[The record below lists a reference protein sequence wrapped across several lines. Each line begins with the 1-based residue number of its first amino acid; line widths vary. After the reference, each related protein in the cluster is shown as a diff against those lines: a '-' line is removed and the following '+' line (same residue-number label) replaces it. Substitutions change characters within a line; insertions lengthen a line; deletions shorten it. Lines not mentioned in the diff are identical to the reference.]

1 MNHPSSIRH
10 LLHHLN
16 FLVPRTRYLLHF
28 QVIWAIVQDYIH
40 GQVSKCYV
48 ITVPGTSLVL
58 YITQAEALLQHH
70 HRESVV
76 LNVVILK
83 ALGSL
88 LGYLLSDFDVS
99 TLLLGLPVGGRG
111 NWFHT
116 LLLFGTHHSIW
127 IDHLPFI
134 MCSAHY
140 SLVQELAQV
149 ENLIL

>member
-58 YITQAEALLQHH
+58 YITQAEAIIQHH

-88 LGYLLSDFDVS
+88 LGYLLRDSDVS
-99 TLLLGLPVGGRG
+99 TLLLRLPVGGRG
-111 NWFHT
+111 VGYT
-116 LLLFGTHHSIW
+116 PYS
-127 IDHLPFI
+127 
-134 MCSAHY
+134 CSA
-140 SLVQELAQV
+140 
-149 ENLIL
+149 LITASGLIIYHLSCAVLTTPWFKNWRRLKT